1 MTEREKQVLQYL
13 AQGMKYREIAQ
24 TLYLAEGTIRNHI
37 SNLYA
42 KIGVNDRLSAVNAAR
57 KVHLLYSP
65 PTAAK

>member
-1 MTEREKQVLQYL
+1 
-13 AQGMKYREIAQ
+13 MKYREIAQ